1 MNTPFLMSFPVV
13 NRSVT
18 VFIFFGRSD
27 AFRRVEDAVEEFKVN
42 YIKCADGV
50 GMALGVFEEFDG
62 VDETHGRLRGVGWL
76 GWIDEVQCK

>member
-1 MNTPFLMSFPVV
+1 MNH
-13 NRSVT
+13 
-18 VFIFFGRSD
+18 
-27 AFRRVEDAVEEFKVN
+27 